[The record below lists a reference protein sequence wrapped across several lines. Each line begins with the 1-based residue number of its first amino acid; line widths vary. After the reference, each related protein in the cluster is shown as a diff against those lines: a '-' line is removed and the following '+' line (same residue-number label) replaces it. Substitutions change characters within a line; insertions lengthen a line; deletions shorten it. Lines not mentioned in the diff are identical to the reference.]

1 MNASLE
7 DHPGKRIGGKYELIE
22 PIGEGGMASVWRGIT
37 HGAAGFTRSVAIKRV
52 LPSYRQDENFLAMF
66 VEEARVVSE
75 LQHPN
80 IVQIHDFDRDE
91 LGAFFIVM
99 EWVDGLDIRRY
110 AEAYHSNAELSP
122 WPYVSAIG
130 IEVLRA
136 LSVAHERTSYD
147 GEPSPIYHRDVSPTN
162 ILIGI
167 NGIVKLADFGLARAS
182 DRRRMTQP
190 GIVKGKLAYLAPEMV
205 LGDPASALTDIYGL
219 GIVLWEALAGRRL
232 FGHGSD
238 VDVIRRVRDGDVDRL
253 DEIRDDLPE
262 ELVDI
267 IHCALSKY
275 PDDRFG
281 SARQMQ
287 QALSRLLRQTPELT
301 DAQPL
306 GRSVRY
312 ARLRYPDE
320 TLVEQSKTRMG

>member
-1 MNASLE
+1 MTPSVE

-22 PIGEGGMASVWRGIT
+22 PIGEGGMASVWRGLT
-37 HGAAGFTRSVAIKRV
+37 HGAAGFSRSVAIKRV
-52 LPSYRQDENFLAMF
+52 LPSYREDENFLAMF

-75 LQHPN
+75 LHHPN

-99 EWVDGLDIRRY
+99 EWVNGLDIRRY
-110 AEAYHSNAELSP
+110 SQAFFGRGESTP

-136 LSVAHERTSYD
+136 LSVAHERTTHE
-147 GEPSPIYHRDVSPTN
+147 GEVSPIFHRDVSPTN

-205 LGDPASALTDIYGL
+205 LGDPASQQTDIYGL

-232 FGHGSD
+232 FGGGND
-238 VDVIRRVRDGDVDRL
+238 VDIIRRVRDGDVERL
-253 DEIRDDLPE
+253 DSLRDDLPE
-262 ELVDI
+262 DLVDI

-275 PDDRFG
+275 PDDRFS

-287 QALSRLLRQTPELT
+287 QALSRLLRGTSEAT

-312 ARLRYPDE
+312 ARLRSHDDSVSE
-320 TLVEQSKTRMG
+320 RSKTVIG